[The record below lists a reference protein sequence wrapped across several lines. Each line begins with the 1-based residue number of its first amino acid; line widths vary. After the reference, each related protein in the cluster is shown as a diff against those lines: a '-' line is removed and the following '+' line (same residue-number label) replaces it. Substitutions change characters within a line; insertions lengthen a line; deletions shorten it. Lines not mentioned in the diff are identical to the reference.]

1 MLRTSTNPQVRAQ
14 RYADSRWWQDG
25 VKTVGYAIRCPEMDS
40 HGREV
45 FSVEILY
52 SEGQKRTRY
61 ITVSDGGSILRRCK
75 TGLILHGID
84 VASECIGKREHNIAW
99 NRSLLQQR
107 LGR

>member
-1 MLRTSTNPQVRAQ
+1 MLRTSTDARTRAQ

-40 HGREV
+40 QGREV

-52 SEGQKRTRY
+52 MEGQKRTRY
-61 ITVSDGGSILRRCK
+61 ITVL
-75 TGLILHGID
+75 D
-84 VASECIGKREHNIAW
+84 VASECLGKREHNIAW

-107 LGR
+107 LERC